1 MKRKILPQPMLVRV
15 SDVLEMYNRKKMA
28 IVRSFQRRSVWD
40 RPTTNSFLESVSEGT
55 AVSGIIVADIR
66 SGIEASISTGDIR
79 GREEYEKLDRAGYDS
94 VNEDGQNRLGK
105 LIDFCNDKFTF
116 TGTLYDLDHKPR
128 EFDNVKF
135 SKLPDSFRHAFMNS
149 HVVVVTV
156 QNAPWNK
163 LPHMFRK
170 LNSGM
175 ALNRIEMRQSVQ
187 TYIAEWLR
195 SRCEGTFKD
204 MWPRLSGCSENAI
217 LRMRDIEWM
226 SQIVLT
232 LNTHTKDRFFRDDDL
247 DWFYNLGENK
257 VHSAVAEYDPSE
269 LDRAEAIVEIARK
282 TIDLQQKVTESK
294 NVPQKT
300 FWALL
305 TLAEYIYDNGYLIT
319 SYDQLYQD
327 VYRIDS
333 RLDSDSKI
341 QQGQDWQSARAKYP
355 HETEDEIKKRVPDN
369 DYYWRQCNRM
379 ESPTLRELRKGALID
394 AFMGEYRSGT
404 VSCMKKPQPAQ
415 AMASK

>member
-28 IVRSFQRRSVWD
+28 IVKSFQRRSVWD
-40 RPTTNSFLESVSEGT
+40 RSTTNSYLESVSEGT

-66 SGIEASISTGDIR
+66 TGIEASESSGDVR
-79 GREEYEKLDRAGYDS
+79 GKKEYEKLDRAGYDS
-94 VNEDGQNRLGK
+94 VNEDGQNRLGE

-128 EFDNVKF
+128 EFVNVKF
-135 SKLPDSFRHAFMNS
+135 GKLPDSFKHAFKNS

-175 ALNRIEMRQSVQ
+175 PLNRIEMRQSIQ
-187 TYIAEWLR
+187 TPISEWFR

-226 SQIVLT
+226 SQAVLT
-232 LNTHTKDRFFRDDDL
+232 LNSHTKDRFFRDDDL
-247 DWFYNLGENK
+247 DWFYNLGEGK
-257 VHSAVAEYDPSE
+257 ILKSVTEYDSNE
-269 LDRAEAIVEIARK
+269 LDRAEAIVEIVRK
-282 TIDLQQKVTESK
+282 TIELQQTVPDSK

-305 TLAEYIYDNGYLIT
+305 ILAEYIYDKGYQVV
-319 SYDQLYQD
+319 SYDQFYQD
-327 VYRIDS
+327 VYRIDA

-341 QQGQDWQSARAKYP
+341 QQGNDYVAARQQYP
-355 HETEDEIKKRVPDN
+355 HETEDELKLRVRDN

-379 ESPTLRELRKGALID
+379 ENPTLRAKRKSALID
-394 AFMGEYRSGT
+394 TLMAEKRAGT
-404 VSCMKKPQPAQ
+404 VSSLKKPQPIA
-415 AMASK
+415 AK

>member
-28 IVRSFQRRSVWD
+28 IVKSFQRRSVWD
-40 RPTTNSFLESVSEGT
+40 RSTTNSYLESVSEGT

-66 SGIEASISTGDIR
+66 TGIEASESSGDVR
-79 GREEYEKLDRAGYDS
+79 GRKQYEKLDRAGYDS
-94 VNEDGQNRLGK
+94 VNEDGQNRLGE

-128 EFDNVKF
+128 EFVNIKF
-135 SKLPDSFRHAFMNS
+135 NKLPDSFKHAFKNS

-175 ALNRIEMRQSVQ
+175 PLNRIEMRQSIQ
-187 TYIAEWLR
+187 TPISEWFR

-204 MWPRLSGCSENAI
+204 MWPRISGCSNNAI
-217 LRMRDIEWM
+217 LRMRDIEWL

-247 DWFYNLGENK
+247 DWFYNLGEGK
-257 VHSAVAEYDPSE
+257 TIMSVSEYDQNE
-269 LDRAEAIVEIARK
+269 LDRAQAIVEVVRK
-282 TIDLQQKVTESK
+282 TIELQQTVTDSK
-294 NVPQKT
+294 SVPQKT
-300 FWALL
+300 FWALV
-305 TLAEYIYDNGYLIT
+305 TLAEYIYDNNYSIV
-319 SYDQLYQD
+319 SYDQFYQD
-327 VYRIDS
+327 AYRVDG
-333 RLDSDSKI
+333 RLTSDSTI
-341 QQGQDWQSARAKYP
+341 QQGQDLANARQQFP
-355 HETEDEIKKRVPDN
+355 HETDDELKKRFPDN
-369 DYYWRQCNRM
+369 NYYWRQCNRM
-379 ESPTLRELRKGALID
+379 ESPVLRGYRKDKIIKE
-394 AFMGEYRSGT
+394 FTGEMHAGT
-404 VSCMKKPQPAQ
+404 ISSIKKKNPPA